1 MPRFKRRGAFT
12 LVELLSVIAI
22 VGILLG
28 LLLPGV
34 QKVRESANVVVCK
47 NHLKQLALA
56 VGNYET
62 VNRYM
67 PRYHDRNPQNC
78 SWMIGIL
85 PYIEKDLAYIFT
97 KPGKPASGTY
107 IPGTP
112 PVGGTPGYWVPANTT
127 TVMTDP
133 GDPGVLTPVN
143 YNGIIQEQLV
153 GYRPPTYERRPKDA
167 IWHPGTPGTGGT
179 PGRWEPPGS
188 GPQPPGA
195 WNDVAA
201 QINMP
206 ILRCRSDPSA
216 PLDFKYNNSLTVTNY
231 QANFNVWG
239 DASGKTNPLEDYGGS
254 GRDAPAQKSINI
266 KDGLSTSILLGEGYA
281 YCDTLG
287 RTAFYS
293 WSYEAKFGN
302 TFGLTYSIGKGGFIT
317 DHGRVPQAMLQN
329 GMPNTYMFQVKPIPR
344 PFRDC
349 PAGSECCNMIVAQTG
364 HSAMPVAMADG
375 SVHLLAKGIAQKVWS
390 RLMLPRDGETPGP
403 F

>member
-1 MPRFKRRGAFT
+1 MSRIKLRSAFT

-34 QKVRESANVVVCK
+34 QKVRETANVMMCK

-56 VGNYET
+56 VRNYET

-67 PRYHDRNPQNC
+67 PKYHDRNPQNC
-78 SWMIGIL
+78 SWMISIL
-85 PYIEKDLAYIFT
+85 PYLEKDLAPIFT
-97 KPGKPASGTY
+97 KPGKPATGTY

-112 PVGGTPGYWVPANTT
+112 STGGTPGYWEPPIT

-133 GDPGVLTPVN
+133 GKPGVMTPVN

-153 GYRPPTYERRPKDA
+153 GYVPPTYERRPPNA
-167 IWHPGTPGTGGT
+167 VYHPGKPGTGGT
-179 PGRWEPPGS
+179 PSRWEPPGS
-188 GPQPPGA
+188 GPQPPGS
-195 WNDVAA
+195 WDSPEA
-201 QINMP
+201 QVKLS

-216 PLDFKYNNSLTVTNY
+216 PLDFKYNGSLAVTNY
-231 QANFNVWG
+231 QANWNVWG
-239 DASGKTNPLEDYGGS
+239 DASGKISTMEDYGGT
-254 GRDAPAQKSINI
+254 GRDAPPQRSINI
-266 KDGLSTSILLGEGYA
+266 RDGLSNSILLGEGYA

-302 TFGLTYSIGKGGFIT
+302 TFGLTYSIGPGGFIT
-317 DHGRVPQAMLQN
+317 DHGRVPKSILQT
-329 GMPNTYMFQVKPIPR
+329 GMPNTYMFQIRPLPK
-344 PFRDC
+344 PFREC
-349 PAGSECCNMIVAQTG
+349 PSGSECCNMIVAQTG
-364 HSAMPVAMADG
+364 HSQMPVALADG
-375 SVHLLAKGIAQKVWS
+375 SVHLLTRGISQKVWNC
-390 RLMLPRDGETPGP
+390 LMQPRDGDSPGP